1 MAENKGAA
9 TNQVYAELERLLER
23 SKAESGA
30 AEAHGLCCG
39 LLSTGLE
46 NSEDCWLAELFPEP
60 SPGDVLRKECVSVV
74 RYVVEYSETQL
85 NSTDCDF
92 TLFLPAEQVG
102 VGQRSVALGLWCAGF
117 LGGLGLGEVKLA
129 SLSADARELL
139 TDFGQISRVDA
150 SQVEGE
156 DNERA
161 YIELVEYVRVGVMLI
176 YEELRHSKAEGQAP
190 MVDEDG

>member
-9 TNQVYAELERLLER
+9 TDQVYAELERLLER
-23 SKAESGA
+23 SSAESGA

-39 LLSTGLE
+39 LLSSGLE
-46 NSEDCWLAELFPEP
+46 QSGDCLLAELFPEP
-60 SPGDVLRKECVSVV
+60 SPGDVLRKECIAVM
-74 RYVVEYSETQL
+74 RYVAEYSEGQL
-85 NSTDCDF
+85 NSTDCNF
-92 TLFLPAEQVG
+92 VLFLPADQVG
-102 VGQRSVALGLWCAGF
+102 VGQRSIALGLWCAGF
-117 LGGLGLGEVKLA
+117 LAGLGLGAVKL
-129 SLSADARELL
+129 SDLSADARELL

-176 YEELRHSKAEGQAP
+176 YEELRHSRAKGP
-190 MVDEDG
+190 SPVVDGDG